1 VVRPSTLRSTA
12 NDGEAVPIKI
22 CKLIKAWFIQDGLGV
37 ICRNG
42 TQIIVE
48 IGARWADHTREAMT
62 AEEYLNRLHSAG
74 FSAMFASVVE
84 RSPGKSSPWQ
94 PPED

>member
-1 VVRPSTLRSTA
+1 
-12 NDGEAVPIKI
+12 
-22 CKLIKAWFIQDGLGV
+22 
-37 ICRNG
+37 
-42 TQIIVE
+42 
-48 IGARWADHTREAMT
+48 MT

-74 FSAMFASVVE
+74 FSAMFASLVE